1 MRKLALTL
9 LLVLIPLPASADP
22 EVVPGSQINLVARDA
37 RIPITVS
44 NPDLQPIEVVVV
56 AESTSFRLEVIEEVT
71 VLIPAQS
78 TQIAEVPVRAIAN
91 GPVQLRVWLEVN
103 GEKVSQDQLININVN
118 YDVELFLLVTF
129 AVVMLAL
136 VIVGVVRTTIK
147 LRRRSVD

>member
-1 MRKLALTL
+1 MRKLALAL
-9 LLVLIPLPASADP
+9 LLLLIPLPASADP

-118 YDVELFLLVTF
+118 YDVELFLLMTF

>member
-1 MRKLALTL
+1 MRKLALAL

-129 AVVMLAL
+129 AVLMFAL

>member
-1 MRKLALTL
+1 MRKIALAL

-44 NPDLQPIEVVVV
+44 NPDLEPIEVVVV
-56 AESTSFRLEVIEEVT
+56 AESTSFRLEVLEQVT
-71 VLIPAQS
+71 VLIPSQS

-103 GEKVSQDQLININVN
+103 GEKVSEEQLVSINVN

-129 AVVMLAL
+129 GVLMFAL
-136 VIVGVVRTTIK
+136 VIVGVARTSIK
-147 LRRRSVD
+147 LRRRSID

>member
-44 NPDLQPIEVVVV
+44 NPDLQPVEVVVV

-129 AVVMLAL
+129 AVVMFAL

>member
-44 NPDLQPIEVVVV
+44 NSDLQPIEVVVV

>member
-1 MRKLALTL
+1 MRKLALAL

-44 NPDLQPIEVVVV
+44 NPDLEPIEVVVV

>member
-1 MRKLALTL
+1 MRKLALAL
-9 LLVLIPLPASADP
+9 LLLLIPLPASADP